1 MKKSKI
7 LSLILCAVLVIAFAS
22 LDASAATDVQTKKVL
37 GNSLYDGSVDLVAGV
52 DKFVATVT
60 DKGTVRTA
68 TTVTGASEND
78 AEKAA
83 DDEYYKIYADQSGN
97 YVVLEVLPQLSALNS
112 DAFISFDFKLDDN
125 STINLFCVNNLYDSE
140 NKKYTTNYPQTQ
152 LGYISNKGGF
162 YETGAQTILG
172 EDSTKAETFVTA
184 DKFRA
189 GKWNSVQIAICGKDN
204 TFKMRVNGVEYN
216 IPTQKT
222 YTLSDKTYSL
232 ENGFYGISLKLN
244 MTAGATAYLD
254 NMYMQTGID
263 GAPLRSD
270 EEFATNHGHIGE
282 VEEYTLAVNEIPT
295 ITSAYGLDKIV
306 DETILGKKKPD
317 GTYYN
322 IQLLGNSKYDRIY
335 APKGETVD
343 EILKGDNIVIDMA
356 NADEEAKAKAKADIR
371 FYADE
376 NRETLV
382 TDVLPEICYAAVP
395 VYDGAGRLRIY
406 YNIDKEVSAG
416 LFEHGGFKFN
426 ETNLYYSIL
435 GFNPTMTL
443 DEVKA
448 KLQDN
453 VVVIPRTIG
462 VNTVEGIAEKAFG
475 SNVASGTFYPELDF
489 DFSALTKQYFG
500 AYCFAGSGI
509 TSVDLSDEG
518 GADSYLFGNVF
529 EGCTKLTDVKF
540 GKGYKGG
547 GGYAFKHCTA
557 LKTVEAT
564 DMPNYNWGGGLNQF
578 NGCTALEKVVLGST
592 MKKYLPNEFLTGAN
606 YLQKIEVLNNGT
618 IDTNYILYAAAYDT
632 TGKMVGVSV
641 LKDENSDDDRKTLNI
656 PQGNKIKL
664 FQLSKN
670 GSLVPAVAA
679 TQMK

>member
-7 LSLILCAVLVIAFAS
+7 LSLILCVMLVIAFAS
-22 LDASAATDVQTKKVL
+22 LDASAETDVQTKKVL
-37 GNSLYDGSVDLVAGV
+37 AKSFYDGSVDLVEGV

-78 AEKAA
+78 AEKNA
-83 DDEYYKIYADQSGN
+83 DDKYYKIYADQSGN

-125 STINLFCVNNLYDSE
+125 STINLFCVNNLYNTES
-140 NKKYTTNYPQTQ
+140 KSYTCNYPQTQ
-152 LGYISNKGGF
+152 LGYISNAKGF

-172 EDSTKAETFVTA
+172 EDQATAETFITA

-189 GKWNSVQIAICGKDN
+189 GNWNSVQISICGKDN
-204 TFKMRVNGVEYN
+204 TFKMRVNGVEYDV
-216 IPTQKT
+216 PTQKT
-222 YTLSDKTYSL
+222 YDLSGKTYSL

-254 NMYMQTGID
+254 NMYMQTGMD
-263 GAPLRSD
+263 DAPLLSD
-270 EEFATNHGHIGE
+270 ETFATNHGHIGE

-306 DETILGKKKPD
+306 DETILGKKKTD

-343 EILKGDNIVIDMA
+343 DILKDDNIVIDMA
-356 NADEEAKAKAKADIR
+356 NADDAAKATAKADIR
-371 FYADE
+371 FYSDE
-376 NRETLV
+376 NHETLV

-395 VYDGAGRLRIY
+395 VYDGGGRLRIY
-406 YNIDKEVSAG
+406 NTDKEVSAG
-416 LFEHGGFKFN
+416 LFKHGGFKFN
-426 ETNLYYSIL
+426 DTNLYYSIL

-443 DEVKA
+443 DEIKD
-448 KLQDN
+448 KLEDSK
-453 VVVIPRTIG
+453 VVIPRTIG
-462 VNTVEGIAEKAFG
+462 VNTVEGVAAYAFG

-540 GKGYKGG
+540 GKGYRGG

-557 LKTVEAT
+557 LKQ
-564 DMPNYNWGGGLNQF
+564 L
-578 NGCTALEKVVLGST
+578 K
-592 MKKYLPNEFLTGAN
+592 
-606 YLQKIEVLNNGT
+606 LQICQ
-618 IDTNYILYAAAYDT
+618 IT
-632 TGKMVGVSV
+632 TGVAVSISLMDV
-641 LKDENSDDDRKTLNI
+641 PPLR
-656 PQGNKIKL
+656 KL
-664 FQLSKN
+664 FWE
-670 GSLVPAVAA
+670 VR
-679 TQMK
+679 